1 MEAFTPITGAQRYL
15 VTRARQHGVPLGVHI
30 DVTYRCD
37 LACVHC
43 YLEDRKRQELS
54 LDEYEALFDELR
66 QLGTLHM
73 LISGG
78 EIFHRPD
85 GLDIVRAARARK
97 FEVRLITHGG
107 HIDEALANE
116 LAALNIACIAMSLYA
131 ADAAVHDHITKVP
144 GSWERTTQAAR
155 HLAARGVP
163 TVLKCVL
170 MQVNLDVVDSMRQLA
185 KDLGVGVEFSVD
197 IKGDNAGSDSLMD
210 LNLDAEQKVGVLGC
224 IYPSLVNRESLAAFS
239 ADDHTCMAGNASC
252 YISPDGTVQ
261 PCLDWTESAGNIRDN
276 KFSELWLTAPV
287 FVHARTIRRSSFS
300 GCVDCSNHGHC
311 GLCPARSLR
320 ETGSPTGTAPS
331 KCRETIS
338 NTLAWMDAN
347 APTTVENA
355 ANEAAPATTLA
366 TQAAAAIALTGP

>member
-1 MEAFTPITGAQRYL
+1 MEAFTPINGAQRYL
-15 VTRARQHGVPLGVHI
+15 VTRARQHVVPLGVHI

-54 LDEYEALFDELR
+54 LEEYHALFDELR
-66 QLGTLHM
+66 ELGTLHM

-85 GLDIVRAARARK
+85 GLDIIRAARQRR

-107 HIDEALANE
+107 HIDEALADE
-116 LAALNIACIAMSLYA
+116 LAALNIACVAMSLYA
-131 ADAAVHDHITKVP
+131 ADAAVHDMITKVP

-155 HLAARGVP
+155 YLAARGVP
-163 TVLKCVL
+163 TLLKCVL
-170 MQVNLDVVDSMRQLA
+170 MQANLDVVNSMKELA
-185 KDLGVGVEFSVD
+185 RELGVSVEFSVD
-197 IKGDNAGSDSLMD
+197 IKGDNTGSDSLME
-210 LNLDAEQKVGVLGC
+210 LNLDPEQKVGVLGC
-224 IYPSLVNRESLAAFS
+224 IYPALVNRESLAAFS
-239 ADDHTCMAGNASC
+239 ADDYTCMAGNASC

-261 PCLDWTESAGNIRDN
+261 PCLDWTESAGNIRDH

-287 FVHARTIRRSSFS
+287 FVHARTIRRGSFS

-338 NTLAWMDAN
+338 NTLAWMD
-347 APTTVENA
+347 
-355 ANEAAPATTLA
+355 
-366 TQAAAAIALTGP
+366 TQAVATGAAEVGGSAPETTQNTNASAAIALAGE

>member
-1 MEAFTPITGAQRYL
+1 MEAFTPISGAQRYL
-15 VTRARQHGVPLGVHI
+15 VTRARQHVVPLGVHI
-30 DVTYRCD
+30 DVTWRCD

-54 LDEYEALFDELR
+54 LEEYEALFDELR
-66 QLGTLHM
+66 ELGTLHL

-85 GLDIVRAARARK
+85 GLDIIRAARQRR

-107 HIDEALANE
+107 HIDEALADE
-116 LAALNIACIAMSLYA
+116 LAALKIACVAMSLYA
-131 ADAAVHDHITKVP
+131 ADAAIHDHITKVP

-163 TVLKCVL
+163 TVLKCVV
-170 MQVNLDVVDSMRQLA
+170 MKTNPDVVDSMKALA
-185 KDLGVGVEFSVD
+185 QELGVGVEFSVD
-197 IKGDNAGSDSLMD
+197 IKGDNTGSDSLME
-210 LNLDAEQKVGVLGC
+210 LNLDPEQKVGVLGC
-224 IYPSLVNRESLAAFS
+224 IYPALVNRESLAAFS
-239 ADDHTCMAGNASC
+239 ADDYTCMAGNASC

-261 PCLDWTESAGNIRDN
+261 PCLDWTESAGNIREN

-287 FVHARTIRRSSFS
+287 FVHARTIRRGSFS

-338 NTLAWMDAN
+338 NTLAWMDAH
-347 APTTVENA
+347 AVTAGA
-355 ANEAAPATTLA
+355 AEAADGNQGTTPAA
-366 TQAAAAIALTGP
+366 RAAVAASHTGA

>member
-1 MEAFTPITGAQRYL
+1 MEAFTPVNGAQRYL
-15 VTRARQHGVPLGVHI
+15 VQRARQHVVPLGVHI

-54 LDEYEALFDELR
+54 LAEYEGLFDELR
-66 QLGTLHM
+66 ELGTLHL

-85 GLDIVRAARARK
+85 GLEIIRAARKRR

-107 HIDEALANE
+107 HIDEVLADE
-116 LAALNIACIAMSLYA
+116 LAALHIACISMSLYA
-131 ADAAVHDHITKVP
+131 ADPVLHDQITKVP
-144 GSWERTTQAAR
+144 GSWERTTKAAR
-155 HLAARGVP
+155 FLAERGVP
-163 TVLKCVL
+163 TNLKCVL
-170 MQVNLDVVDSMRQLA
+170 MNLNPDVADSMRALA
-185 KDLGVGVEFSVD
+185 RELGVTVEFSVD

-210 LNLDAEQKVGVLGC
+210 LNLDPEQKVGVLGC
-224 IYPSLVNRESLAAFS
+224 IYPALINREGLAAFS
-239 ADDHTCMAGNASC
+239 ADEYTCMAGNASC

-261 PCLDWTESAGNIRDN
+261 PCLDWEEPAGNIRDQ
-276 KFSELWLTAPV
+276 KFAELWLTAPV
-287 FVHARTIRRSSFS
+287 FVQARTIRRNSFS
-300 GCVDCSNHGHC
+300 GCVECSNHGHC

-338 NTLAWMDAN
+338 NTIAWMDARSR
-347 APTTVENA
+347 A
-355 ANEAAPATTLA
+355 TLA
-366 TQAAAAIALTGP
+366 TPKADNPAATSAITSAVAATNTSGA